1 MRFIEQDIFM
11 SRIDD
16 SNDYLYLNMAVTYTL
31 QRKQLELD
39 SELTLFGNRK
49 SAFQHYKLWGLH
61 SEYGP
66 MLSTR

>member
-1 MRFIEQDIFM
+1 MN
-11 SRIDD
+11 RIDD

-31 QRKQLELD
+31 QRKQHELD
-39 SELTLFGNRK
+39 QKLSLFGNRK
-49 SAFQHYKLWGLH
+49 NAFKHYNLWGLH

>member
-1 MRFIEQDIFM
+1 MN
-11 SRIDD
+11 RIDN

-31 QRKQLELD
+31 QRKQHELD
-39 SELTLFGNRK
+39 QKLSLLGKRK
-49 SAFQHYKLWGLH
+49 NAFKFYNLWGLH